1 MGSGQTGTER
11 AGKMRHDKETLCKAA
26 VAKFGERDQIQK
38 AIEELAELI
47 QALCKYTFDT
57 SNLWAIDSIREEW
70 ADVEIMLGQLRVI
83 FGDNSQALD
92 AKLDHLAWLV
102 GK

>member
-1 MGSGQTGTER
+1 MGSDAPETER
-11 AGKMRHDKETLCKAA
+11 TGKMKHDKEALYKAG
-26 VAKFGERDQIQK
+26 VAKFGTKNQIQK
-38 AIEELAELI
+38 TIEELAELI

-57 SNLWAIDSIREEW
+57 SNLWAIDSVREEW

-83 FGDNSQALD
+83 FGDNSQVLD
-92 AKLDHLAWLV
+92 AKLNHLAELA

>member
-1 MGSGQTGTER
+1 MGSGSAGTER
-11 AGKMRHDKETLCKAA
+11 AGKMRHDKEALYKAG

-57 SNLWAIDSIREEW
+57 SNLWAADSVREEW
-70 ADVEIMLGQLRVI
+70 ADVEIMLGQLQAI

-92 AKLDHLAWLV
+92 VKLDHLAWLL

>member
-1 MGSGQTGTER
+1 MGSGS
-11 AGKMRHDKETLCKAA
+11 AGAEKEWKMKHDKEALYKAGI
-26 VAKFGERDQIQK
+26 AKFGTKNQIQK
-38 AIEELAELI
+38 TIEELAELI

-57 SNLWAIDSIREEW
+57 SNLWAVGSIREEW

-92 AKLDHLAWLV
+92 AKLDHLAELV
-102 GK
+102 K

>member
-1 MGSGQTGTER
+1 M
-11 AGKMRHDKETLCKAA
+11 KYDKEALYKAA

-70 ADVEIMLGQLRVI
+70 ADVEIMLGQLKVI
-83 FGDNSQALD
+83 FGDNSETLNAR
-92 AKLDHLAWLV
+92 LDHLAWLL